1 VALEVTDAPAT
12 GAMTLPGAVGV
23 VPDAA
28 SPIVFDG
35 SAFGTGS
42 APMTVTLSVAGDGV
56 FEAAALGVPGADAQA
71 VSVSGSGTREITLG
85 GSAAALSAYLAAS
98 PARLSYTGVATQAL
112 TVRTVVAGQAGVAQV
127 QAARDQLRVS
137 MQEMQCVSLHGPPI

>member
-1 VALEVTDAPAT
+1 MA
-12 GAMTLPGAVGV
+12 LPGAVGV

-28 SPIVFDG
+28 SPIVFAG

-56 FEAAALGVPGADAQA
+56 FEAAGFGVPGADAQA

-85 GSAAALSAYLAAS
+85 GSAAALAVRGPSRERKSSRSIRAAWRGRSA
-98 PARLSYTGVATQAL
+98 
-112 TVRTVVAGQAGVAQV
+112 
-127 QAARDQLRVS
+127 RVNRRGGL
-137 MQEMQCVSLHGPPI
+137 EKPGPRGRA